1 MRKLLYAVLGII
13 AICACENETYESG
26 DTNRSYFIAEFVD
39 IKVKASLI
47 QTIINDSDVSLPF
60 ESGLKIKNDN
70 APEDTTYRMLLYYN
84 KVGNNPITIMNNAAV
99 RVFSTEEESAATTT
113 KRDPLSVK
121 AVWQSANNKY
131 INFTLGLATG
141 ETPSQ
146 NKKHGLSMVIDS
158 VKQVTPS
165 TKRYHYSLRHEQ
177 PEAPGYYTAEAY
189 FSLPLAPYST
199 GDEIE
204 ITMPDKSGTT
214 VKSFKKK

>member
-1 MRKLLYAVLGII
+1 MKKLLYTIFGII
-13 AICACENETYESG
+13 AICACNNETYESG
-26 DTNRSYFIAEFVD
+26 DNDRSYLMAEWVD
-39 IKVKASLI
+39 MEVKGTLI
-47 QTIINDSDVSLPF
+47 QTIINDNDESLPF
-60 ESGLKIKNDN
+60 ESGLKIKGDN

-84 KVGNNPITIMNNAAV
+84 KVGTKPISIISNVMVRLFNP
-99 RVFSTEEESAATTT
+99 EEEAAATTS
-113 KRDPLSVK
+113 KRDPLSVM

-141 ETPSQ
+141 EIPSQ

-177 PEAPGYYTAEAY
+177 PETPGYYTAEAY
-189 FSLPLAPYST
+189 ISLPLAPYST

-204 ITMPDKSGTT
+204 ITMPDKSGST